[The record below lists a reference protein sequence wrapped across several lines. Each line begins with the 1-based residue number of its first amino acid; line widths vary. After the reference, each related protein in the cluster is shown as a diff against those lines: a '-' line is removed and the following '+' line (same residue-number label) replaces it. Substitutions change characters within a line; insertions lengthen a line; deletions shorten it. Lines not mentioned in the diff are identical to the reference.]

1 MIQIVT
7 IQTFN
12 MFDNMYV
19 LDHWTNVALEEIWKE
34 QVKAA
39 IELDMKIYI
48 DELWANM
55 FVRKIC

>member
-1 MIQIVT
+1 
-7 IQTFN
+7 

-39 IELDMKIYI
+39 IQNDLKQCI

-55 FVRKIC
+55 FIKRIC